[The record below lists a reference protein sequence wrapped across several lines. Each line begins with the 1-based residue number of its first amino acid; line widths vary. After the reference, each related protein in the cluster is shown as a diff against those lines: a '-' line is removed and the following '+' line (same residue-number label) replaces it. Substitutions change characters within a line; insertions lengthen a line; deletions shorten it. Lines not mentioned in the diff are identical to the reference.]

1 MAIKDQITSPTPLY
15 AVVGAGDIVVEKVRA
30 SVPSS
35 EDVDGV
41 LSDIKGL
48 PEQLKTVPEQLKA
61 LPEQLKVLP
70 EKAQAAALEAL
81 KDLETTYAGL
91 AQRGESLVG
100 RIRKQQA
107 TADLEEAVK
116 ATETKVKAA
125 TTTAKK
131 SAKST
136 KTAAKGAATSA
147 RKTATA
153 AKKAAKSAADKVGD

>member
-1 MAIKDQITSPTPLY
+1 MAIKEQLTTSTPFL
-15 AVVGAGDIVVEKVRA
+15 AVVGAGDIVAEKVRA

-41 LSDIKGL
+41 INDLKGL
-48 PEQLKTVPEQLKA
+48 PEQLKTV
-61 LPEQLKVLP
+61 PEQLKVLP

-91 AQRGESLVG
+91 AERGETLVG

-107 TADLEEAVK
+107 TADV
-116 ATETKVKAA
+116 
-125 TTTAKK
+125 KK

-136 KTAAKGAATSA
+136 EAKVKATSTTAKKSTASTKSAAKGAATSA
-147 RKTATA
+147 RKTAGNA
-153 AKKAAKSAADKVGD
+153 AKATKAGAEKVGD